1 MKNGTSLTTTKDKL
15 GNVIQRTRG
24 DKTIDF
30 EYDNENRVVKSEDSV
45 SGEVEY
51 TYDEEGNLTS
61 VSSCDVAESYTY
73 DEDNKCTIRT
83 VTVGEETKSFA
94 FTYKD
99 IKAKPLASISVDGIT
114 VNPELDVNGRN
125 IGKTVSVSGSKIAEE
140 QIAYLKFGDRATLLP
155 STVRYGNNVNGRY
168 VVRDSVKYR
177 YDTMGNITEVFENG
191 LSVAKYEY
199 DALGRLK
206 REDNKHFAKTTLFS
220 YDDNGNILAKYEY
233 VFTNIK
239 TDELNTVEPE
249 RTVLYGYDED
259 SDRLLTIDDSSTETV
274 DIFEYDEIGNPTTYR
289 GKSVTWSCGREMT
302 GFDGNTFAYDAR
314 GRRVSKNDIVF
325 TYDSNGKLI
334 GQYRKEDGRR
344 VDNLDFIYDH
354 TGLLAV
360 EYDGVRYFYRKNAQ
374 NDIIAILDNDGNI
387 VVKYMYDAWGVC
399 TTVVIDENATDIA
412 NLNPFRYRSYY
423 FDTETNLY
431 FLKTRYY
438 DPEIC
443 RFITIDD
450 ISYLAPDTI
459 NGLNLYAYCKN
470 NPILYYDPIG
480 CNPIVYFMIG
490 LAVVAVV
497 GAIWG
502 GISANK
508 RAKEENAE
516 GGEVDESK
524 STIKGVITGF
534 AAGLAIGG
542 AVLTLVSVFA
552 GAYTAITGVAVTIF
566 DVAVKQI
573 FALGALAINSVA
585 FIIAPLFGVEMDGV
599 EMPESGASGSQ
610 PPLQEDNH
618 PAS

>member
-1 MKNGTSLTTTKDKL
+1 M
-15 GNVIQRTRG
+15 
-24 DKTIDF
+24 
-30 EYDNENRVVKSEDSV
+30 
-45 SGEVEY
+45 
-51 TYDEEGNLTS
+51 
-61 VSSCDVAESYTY
+61 
-73 DEDNKCTIRT
+73 
-83 VTVGEETKSFA
+83 
-94 FTYKD
+94 
-99 IKAKPLASISVDGIT
+99 
-114 VNPELDVNGRN
+114 
-125 IGKTVSVSGSKIAEE
+125 
-140 QIAYLKFGDRATLLP
+140 
-155 STVRYGNNVNGRY
+155 
-168 VVRDSVKYR
+168 VKY
-177 YDTMGNITEVFENG
+177 V
-191 LSVAKYEY
+191 
-199 DALGRLK
+199 
-206 REDNKHFAKTTLFS
+206 
-220 YDDNGNILAKYEY
+220 
-233 VFTNIK
+233 
-239 TDELNTVEPE
+239 
-249 RTVLYGYDED
+249 
-259 SDRLLTIDDSSTETV
+259 
-274 DIFEYDEIGNPTTYR
+274 
-289 GKSVTWSCGREMT
+289 
-302 GFDGNTFAYDAR
+302 
-314 GRRVSKNDIVF
+314 
-325 TYDSNGKLI
+325 
-334 GQYRKEDGRR
+334 
-344 VDNLDFIYDH
+344 
-354 TGLLAV
+354 
-360 EYDGVRYFYRKNAQ
+360 
-374 NDIIAILDNDGNI
+374 
-387 VVKYMYDAWGVC
+387 YDAWGVC
-399 TTVVIDENATDIA
+399 DTIVLDESAANIA

-423 FDTETNLY
+423 LDTGLNLY
-431 FLKTRYY
+431 YLKTRYY

-542 AVLTLVSVFA
+542 AVLTLVSVFT